1 MRAFVVVGALL
12 IAVGGYVLL
21 NGGSFTT
28 RRDLLRVGD
37 VAVSANQERPIQP
50 WIAGLAIVAGLALV
64 GTGLRSKR

>member
-12 IAVGGYVLL
+12 IAAGGYVLL